1 MVKLPYPYAI
11 AAEFVLFREWAK
23 VTLPHLLVPLA
34 AAVVLPVCFMMV
46 RVKLGFGLMPAALL
60 ALLAAVVTGFV
71 VFRLFCLVLPAL
83 RMLVRLGVVA
93 LPNRQRLR
101 AKIRSYCGAPV
112 S

>member
-23 VTLPHLLVPLA
+23 VTLPHLLVPLS
-34 AAVVLPVCFMMV
+34 AAVVLPVCFMMG

-60 ALLAAVVTGFV
+60 ALLAAMVTGFV

-93 LPNRQRLR
+93 IPDRQRFKRVLG
-101 AKIRSYCGAPV
+101 SYCGRRD
-112 S
+112 